1 MTSQRDPSAS
11 PIDYEIL
18 EETAASLARV
28 TRKLEDA
35 LAALARAEQ
44 EIAATPTPVPEV
56 LAARAGLREQAA
68 EWLWYVVVQREAIG
82 AISHDA
88 LFETYQI
95 PPDVRRRMG
104 PKRTGETR

>member
-1 MTSQRDPSAS
+1 MAERDPFAN
-11 PIDYEIL
+11 PVDYEIL
-18 EETAASLARV
+18 EEKAASLVRV
-28 TRKLEDA
+28 TRELEAA

-44 EIAATPTPVPEV
+44 EIAATPSPGAEL
-56 LAARAGLREQAA
+56 LAARGGLRERAA

-82 AISHDA
+82 VTSHDA

-104 PKRTGETR
+104 PAAR